1 MIGALFT
8 IAGCALK
15 AGATVAVA
23 GVKTVG
29 DCCSVVK
36 NVCDGDFDE
45 ALNVVGKRVEKT
57 ITGAVNTLEAGVTLV
72 DEGINSLEND
82 ESFFDNEKVQKSLTT
97 LMCGGICGAAGLSL
111 LDDDIDVSDND
122 TSYIDNG
129 TFDGDESDLQHLIA
143 QGELENTEHLTSDEY
158 DRSISARNEFL
169 ASHGFDSVPEG
180 YEVHHIIPLSEGGSD
195 TPDNMVL
202 VSEEE
207 HDKITAAHRDF
218 YNW

>member
-15 AGATVAVA
+15 AGVAVAVA

-29 DCCSVVK
+29 DCCSVVN
-36 NVCDGDFDE
+36 NVCDGNFDK
-45 ALNVVGKRVEKT
+45 ALKVVGKRVEKT
-57 ITGAVNTLEAGVTLV
+57 ILGAANALQAGSTLV
-72 DEGINSLEND
+72 DEGIKSYEND
-82 ESFFDNEKVQKSLTT
+82 ESFFDKEKVKKSLTT

-111 LDDDIDVSDND
+111 LDEDTDVSSND

-129 TFDGDESDLQHLIA
+129 TFEGDESDLQHLIS
-143 QGELENTEHLTSDEY
+143 QGELENTEHLSSDEY

-180 YEVHHIIPLSEGGSD
+180 YEVHHIVPLSEGGSD

-202 VSEEE
+202 ISEEE
-207 HDKITAAHRDF
+207 HDKITAAHRNF